1 MRITIDLTRREYDAL
16 SHIAKSERRPLRD
29 QAAYFVAERL
39 AERAP
44 QITPKEA
51 DYRAPSDER

>member
-16 SHIAKSERRPLRD
+16 SHTAKSERRPLRD

-39 AERAP
+39 AERSP
-44 QITPKEA
+44 QITPKETEC
-51 DYRAPSDER
+51 RESPIER